1 MSDWVLQKHTNQEL
15 AGYPTNFPIVTSTFD
30 NCVLL
35 NALLKNS
42 NPYDDDEVRYLRQLQ
57 GADQQSVGEY
67 YFRSE
72 KIIAAMRRQGADNDS
87 VWDQIDRT
95 YVDAIIE
102 KLKVRNFS
110 TLFQD
115 IRDMLEQ
122 LELQYKVENNGSNIG
137 VENAN

>member
-1 MSDWVLQKHTNQEL
+1 MSDWVLQKHTNKDL
-15 AGYPTNFPIVTSTFD
+15 AGYPTYFPIVTSTFD
-30 NCVLL
+30 NCVLY

-57 GADQQSVGEY
+57 GVDQQSVGEY

-115 IRDMLEQ
+115 IRNMLEQ
-122 LELQYKVENNGSNIG
+122 LELQYRVENNGSNRG
-137 VENAN
+137 VEDVY

>member
-15 AGYPTNFPIVTSTFD
+15 AAWPTNFPIVTSTFD
-30 NCVLL
+30 NCILY

-42 NPYDDDEVRYLRQLQ
+42 NPYDNDEVRYLRQLQ
-57 GADQQSVGEY
+57 GVDQQNVDEY
-67 YFRSE
+67 YRRSE
-72 KIIAAMRRQGADNDS
+72 HIIEAMREQGADNDG

-110 TLFQD
+110 TLFSD
-115 IRDMLEQ
+115 IRNMIEQ
-122 LELQYKVENNGSNIG
+122 LESKYG
-137 VENAN
+137 VVDDGC